1 MVNNDHAFVHLSEGG
16 LGFRDFEEQ
25 LSIVTQK
32 RLQPTKQ
39 QRQQQPKPSPEHQQP
54 NLEYIV
60 TEYDITSRTI
70 AEELAKA
77 ADGAIA
83 AKRDKLTPDDVKQF
97 GRRLGVNFEDYAKC
111 KEGAEV
117 FYNGD
122 KKPVVK
128 PSDMPISLVELTQPN
143 CEICLSHQAAA
154 IIGATSAKYR
164 DIEALAIGKWEELN
178 PEETEAK
185 LAALGL
191 PDIKLLT
198 APEGTYQG
206 GKLVIRERQVL
217 VFPEGRYND
226 STKHQILAHLTGEKA
241 AGATEQVEQP
251 HYMQPP
257 ATTATVSETAG
268 TIDELLPQGRLEL
281 IPTQITAQLIFRG
294 ETYAFKNPA
303 LVNNVWAIA
312 GQDSWKVNP
321 ENPTE
326 ITFTGQEYIE
336 QRTGKEYAEKSAKA
350 SAAREDAARRT
361 LAIDIMLEFVKRNPD
376 KAKEAA
382 KLIPQ
387 YIRRPL

>member
-83 AKRDKLTPDDVKQF
+83 AKRDKLTPDDVKQV

-128 PSDMPISLVELTQPN
+128 PSDMLISLVELTQPN
-143 CEICLSHQAAA
+143 GEICLSHQAAA

-257 ATTATVSETAG
+257 ATTPPATTAN

-281 IPTQITAQLIFRG
+281 IPTQITVRIEYEGQPYSI
-294 ETYAFKNPA
+294 KNLT
-303 LVNNVWAIA
+303 LVNRILAMT
-312 GQDSWKVNP
+312 GQGWKINP
-321 ENPTE
+321 KKPGEA
-326 ITFTGQEYIE
+326 TFTGQEYVAQSAEALAPIDLIIE
-336 QRTGKEYAEKSAKA
+336 FAK
-350 SAAREDAARRT
+350 T
-361 LAIDIMLEFVKRNPD
+361 NPD

-382 KLIPQ
+382 GLLHRYLGQPQ
-387 YIRRPL
+387 QNELPNRPKGRGI